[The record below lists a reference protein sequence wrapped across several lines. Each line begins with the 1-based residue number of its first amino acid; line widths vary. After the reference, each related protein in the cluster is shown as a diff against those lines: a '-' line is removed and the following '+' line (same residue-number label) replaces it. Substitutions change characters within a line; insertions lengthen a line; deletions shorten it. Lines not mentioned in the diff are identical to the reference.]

1 MMKKFIAITAIILGM
16 SMTTFAQGGLFHRG
30 ASAPEGETADYS
42 LSKGGFRGDET
53 PIPML
58 PSHNGSSESQP
69 ATPVGSGIAVL
80 IGLGAA
86 YAFAKKREE

>member
-1 MMKKFIAITAIILGM
+1 MKKLIAITAILLGL

-30 ASAPEGETADYS
+30 ASAESETAEYS
-42 LSKGGFRGDET
+42 LSKGGFRTDT

-58 PSHNGSSESQP
+58 PSHNGSNESQP

-80 IGLGAA
+80 MGLGAA
-86 YAFAKKREE
+86 YMVAKKRREE